1 MKKLIF
7 TSAISLS
14 TIILFSQTPKA
25 DFKVYKPQSE
35 GAHSLQNIL
44 QNLVGDGVV
53 LKNFS
58 VSKTWSD
65 EAFGYFEDGQS
76 RLGMKKG
83 LLMTTGGI
91 SGLCGKN
98 TRPDMS
104 NYTHRTAD
112 PNYRSFGNPPAV
124 TSSDLEKFL
133 GGNQKTFD
141 AVVIELDIV
150 PTADTLSFNYV
161 FGSEEYDEFVG
172 TAYNDVFAFFI
183 SGKGVEGQVNLAVVP
198 NTNDPVS
205 VNSINNGGTTEY
217 YRRPNHPAYY
227 VSNIDGNLGIEYDG
241 MTKLM
246 EIKKAVTP
254 YETYH
259 LKLAIA
265 DVGDNAYDSGVLIE
279 GHSIVSYVKSYSV
292 LYDKNTSSISEP
304 YKNLLNALVKEYK
317 TKTES
322 KISITG
328 HTDNEGEMD
337 FNKELSCKR
346 ANEVRDYLLMK
357 GVPENR
363 LVVDCKGETMPAFD
377 NKSEEGKHMNRR
389 VEVKLLGN
397 DVKYATAKKNE
408 TVSEEK
414 SVIINNTPNPFVNQ
428 TTINTHIISSV
439 KNARLIISDL
449 QGKQIKE
456 IYIMERGNTSI
467 GLEGGNL
474 KSGIYLAT
482 LICDGTGCGSI
493 KIIQENN

>member
-1 MKKLIF
+1 MKKFIF
-7 TSAISLS
+7 TSAISFS
-14 TIILFSQTPKA
+14 FLFSNAQTN
-25 DFKVYKPQSE
+25 DFRVYKPQQAGSY
-35 GAHSLQNIL
+35 SLQNIL

-65 EAFGYFEDGQS
+65 EAFGYFEDGKS

-91 SGLCGKN
+91 TGLCGKN
-98 TRPDMS
+98 TKPNMS

-112 PNYRSFGNPPAV
+112 PNYRAIGGQQTV
-124 TSSDLEKFL
+124 TSPDLEKYL
-133 GGNQKTFD
+133 GNNAKTFD
-141 AVVIELDIV
+141 AVVIEMDIV
-150 PTADTLSFNYV
+150 PTADSLSFNYV

-172 TAYNDVFAFFI
+172 STYNDVFAFFI

-205 VNSINNGGTTEY
+205 VNSINNGGGSGY
-217 YRRPNHPAYY
+217 NNRPSHPTYY

-279 GHSIVSYVKSYSV
+279 GHSIVSYEKSYSV
-292 LYDKNTSSISEP
+292 LYDKNTSTISEP

-317 TKTES
+317 TKTDS

-346 ANEVRDYLLMK
+346 ANEVKEYLMNK

-363 LVVDCKGETMPAFD
+363 LVVDCKGETQPAYD
-377 NKSEEGKHMNRR
+377 NKNELGKHMNRR
-389 VEVKLLGN
+389 VELKLLGT
-397 DVKYATAKKNE
+397 DAKYSSDKKSE
-408 TVSEEK
+408 TIAQEK
-414 SVIINNTPNPFVNQ
+414 SSLINNTPNPFLSQ
-428 TTINTHIISSV
+428 TTINASILNEV
-439 KNARLIISDL
+439 KDARLIISDL
-449 QGKQIKE
+449 QGKQVKE
-456 IYIMERGNTSI
+456 IFILERGNASVNFDAQNI
-467 GLEGGNL
+467 SN
-474 KSGIYLAT
+474 GIYLAS
-482 LICDGTGCGSI
+482 LVCDGQSCGAI
-493 KIIQENN
+493 KMILEK

>member
-1 MKKLIF
+1 MKKFIF
-7 TSAISLS
+7 TS
-14 TIILFSQTPKA
+14 TIIFSFFFSFSQTTSV
-25 DFKVYKPQSE
+25 DFRVYKPQQQ
-35 GAHSLQNIL
+35 GAYTLQNIL

-65 EAFGYFEDGQS
+65 EAFGYFEDGKS

-83 LLMTTGGI
+83 LLITTGGI
-91 SGLCGKN
+91 TGLCGKN
-98 TRPDMS
+98 TKPDMS

-112 PNYRSFGNPPAV
+112 PNYRTVGGVPTV
-124 TSSDLEKFL
+124 SSPDLEKFL
-133 GGNQKTFD
+133 GNNQKTFD
-141 AVVIELDIV
+141 AVVIEMDIV
-150 PTADTLSFNYV
+150 PTADSLSFNYV

-198 NTNDPVS
+198 NTSDPVS
-205 VNSINNGGTTEY
+205 VNSINNGGKGLNV
-217 YRRPNHPAYY
+217 RPNHPTYY

-241 MTKLM
+241 VTKLM

-279 GHSIVSYVKSYSV
+279 GHSIVSYEKSYSV

-317 TKTES
+317 TKTDS
-322 KISITG
+322 KISVTG

-346 ANEVRDYLLMK
+346 ANEVKEYLMNK
-357 GVPENR
+357 GVPEGR
-363 LVVDCKGETMPAFD
+363 LIVDCKGETQPVYD
-377 NKSEEGKHMNRR
+377 NKSDEGKHMNRR
-389 VEVKLLGN
+389 VELKLLGN
-397 DVKYATAKKNE
+397 EAKYNSEKKNE
-408 TVSEEK
+408 TIAEEK
-414 SVIINNTPNPFVNQ
+414 SQLINNTPNPFLGQ
-428 TTINTHIISSV
+428 TTINASILNAV
-439 KNARLIISDL
+439 KDARLIISDL
-449 QGKQIKE
+449 QGKQVKE
-456 IYIMERGNTSI
+456 IFVLERGNASV
-467 GLEGGNL
+467 GFDAANL
-474 KSGIYLAT
+474 SSGIYLAT
-482 LICDGTGCGSI
+482 LVCDGQACGAI
-493 KIIQENN
+493 KMILEK

>member
-1 MKKLIF
+1 MNKFIF
-7 TSAISLS
+7 TSLLSLAILY
-14 TIILFSQTPKA
+14 TNSQTPSV
-25 DFKVYKPQSE
+25 DFKVYKPQTQ
-35 GAHSLQNIL
+35 GNYSLQNIL

-65 EAFGYFEDGQS
+65 EAFGYFEDGKS

-98 TRPDMS
+98 TKPDMS
-104 NYTHRTAD
+104 NYAHRSTD
-112 PNYRSFGNPPAV
+112 PNSRVNGIPKAF
-124 TSSDLEKFL
+124 TSTDLEKFL
-133 GGNQKTFD
+133 GNNQKTFD
-141 AVVIELDIV
+141 AVIIEMDIV
-150 PTADTLSFNYV
+150 PTADTLNFNYV

-183 SGKGVEGQVNLAVVP
+183 SGKGVEGQVNLALVP

-205 VNSINNGGTTEY
+205 VNSINNGGTADHH
-217 YRRPNHPAYY
+217 RRSVNPTYY
-227 VSNIDGNLGIEYDG
+227 VSNVDGNLGIEYDG

-279 GHSIVSYVKSYSV
+279 GHSIVSYEKSYSV
-292 LYDKNTSSISEP
+292 LYDKNNSAINEP

-317 TKTES
+317 TKTDS

-328 HTDNEGEMD
+328 HTDNEGELD

-346 ANEVRDYLLMK
+346 ANEIKDYLMNK

-363 LVVDCKGETMPAFD
+363 LVVDCKGETMPAYD
-377 NKSEEGKHMNRR
+377 NRSDEGKHMNRR
-389 VEVKLLGN
+389 VELKLLGT
-397 DVKYATAKKNE
+397 DAKYNSDKKNE
-408 TVSEEK
+408 NIASEK
-414 SVIINNTPNPFVNQ
+414 SALINNTPNPFMGQ
-428 TTINTHIISSV
+428 TTINTFVLSDV
-439 KNARLIISDL
+439 KDARLIISDL
-449 QGKQIKE
+449 QGKQVKE
-456 IYIMERGNTSI
+456 IFILERGNASI
-467 GLEGGNL
+467 GFDAQSLTN
-474 KSGIYLAT
+474 GIYIAT
-482 LICDGTGCGSI
+482 LVCDGAGAGAI
-493 KIIQENN
+493 KMILEK